1 MEHETLSLFDG
12 SGKRKYLSEVEVAAF
27 LQAIRKLPPQPRTYC
42 MALYYTGARRAEALM
57 VRKRDVDT
65 NARAI
70 VLQTLKRGK
79 GKIAHRDIRVPE
91 AMISALDMVFDLKRG
106 KQDDRLWKVT
116 VRQANRWV
124 DAAMKEAGLDF
135 SCHALRHTFGV
146 NFVMKGVPL
155 TTIQK
160 LMGHSDIA
168 STSIYTT
175 PLGDD
180 ERKIIDRAWES

>member
-1 MEHETLSLFDG
+1 MNNETLSLFDG
-12 SGKRKYLSEVEVAAF
+12 SGQRKYLSEVEVKAF
-27 LQAIRKLPPQPRTYC
+27 LQSIKNLPPQPRTYC
-42 MALYYTGARRAEALM
+42 MTLYYTGARRAEALM
-57 VRKRDVDT
+57 IRKRDVDT
-65 NARAI
+65 SSRAI
-70 VLQTLKRGK
+70 VLQTLKRRK
-79 GKIAHRDIRVPE
+79 GKIAHRSIPVPD
-91 AMISALDMVFDLKRG
+91 ALISALDMVFDLKRG
-106 KQDDRLWKVT
+106 KGDERLWKVT

-124 DAAMKEAGLDF
+124 DIAMKGAGLDF

-168 STSIYTT
+168 STSVYTT

-180 ERKIIDRAWES
+180 ERKFIDKVWE